1 MNVACNLRTLG
12 VNLLFQVD
20 EDSNGI
26 SIGTDSLFK
35 EENADR
41 FEKDRQH
48 KQMIFDMYKEVFE
61 RNPEL
66 FTAANRN
73 GLSPLGVVFA
83 ELFD

>member
-1 MNVACNLRTLG
+1 
-12 VNLLFQVD
+12 VD
-20 EDSNGI
+20 EDSNAI
-26 SIGTDSLFK
+26 SIGSDSLFK

-61 RNPEL
+61 RSPEF
-66 FTAANRN
+66 FTAANRRN
-73 GLSPLGVVFA
+73 GMSPLGAVFA